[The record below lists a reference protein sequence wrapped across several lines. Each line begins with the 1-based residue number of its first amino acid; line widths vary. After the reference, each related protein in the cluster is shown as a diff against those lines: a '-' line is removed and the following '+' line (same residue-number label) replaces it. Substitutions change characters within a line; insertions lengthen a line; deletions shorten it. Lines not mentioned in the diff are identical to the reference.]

1 MAPTPRVSSIVM
13 DCSDA
18 DEMVAFW
25 GALLDLEVAARY
37 PQFVFMSRVSNDGP
51 SLAFQVVP
59 EAKTVKNR
67 VHIDL
72 AAEDRV
78 AVIARVIE
86 LGGTKVHDH
95 EIDGF
100 HWTTCTDSQGN
111 EFDVAD
117 AE

>member
-1 MAPTPRVSSIVM
+1 
-13 DCSDA
+13 
-18 DEMVAFW
+18 
-25 GALLDLEVAARY
+25 
-37 PQFVFMSRVSNDGP
+37 MSRVSSDGP

-72 AAEDRV
+72 AAEDRE
-78 AVIARVIE
+78 AVVARVIE

-100 HWTTCTDSQGN
+100 HWTTCADSQGN